1 MKMPVNLKKSR
12 LTFSEYQREARR
24 EARNERIKEAAAYIA
39 MAALFVAVF
48 IMGII
53 GLEREFEFKERQDR
67 CWAEEARTGA
77 DLDCQDDETW

>member
-1 MKMPVNLKKSR
+1 MVDVKKSR
-12 LTFSEYQREARR
+12 MTFSEYQRGVRR
-24 EARNERIKEAAAYIA
+24 EVRNERIKEAAAYIA

-48 IMGII
+48 IGGII

-67 CWAEEARTGA
+67 CWAEEAQTGK

>member
-1 MKMPVNLKKSR
+1 MLKVKKSR
-12 LTFSEYQREARR
+12 MTFSEYQREARR

-48 IMGII
+48 MAGII
-53 GLEREFEFKERQDR
+53 GLEREFESKQKQDQ

>member
-1 MKMPVNLKKSR
+1 MPVNLKKSR
-12 LTFSEYQREARR
+12 LTFSEYQREVRR

-67 CWAEEARTGA
+67 CWAEEAQTGK
-77 DLDCQDDETW
+77 DLDCQDDNQTW

>member
-1 MKMPVNLKKSR
+1 MPVNLKKSR
-12 LTFSEYQREARR
+12 LTFSEYQRELRR

-39 MAALFVAVF
+39 MAALFVVVF
-48 IMGII
+48 IGGII
-53 GLEREFEFKERQDR
+53 GLEREFEFKQKQDQ

>member
-1 MKMPVNLKKSR
+1 MLKVKKSR
-12 LTFSEYQREARR
+12 MTFSEYQRETRR
-24 EARNERIKEAAAYIA
+24 EARRERIKEAAAYIA
-39 MAALFVAVF
+39 MASLFVAVF

-53 GLEREFEFKERQDR
+53 GLEREFEFKQKQDQ

>member
-1 MKMPVNLKKSR
+1 MPVNLKKSR
-12 LTFSEYQREARR
+12 LTFSEYQREVRR

-53 GLEREFEFKERQDR
+53 GLEREFEFKDRQDR
-67 CWAEEARTGA
+67 CWAEEAQTGK

>member
-1 MKMPVNLKKSR
+1 MPVNLKKSR
-12 LTFSEYQREARR
+12 LTFSEYQREVRR

-67 CWAEEARTGA
+67 CWAEEAQTGK